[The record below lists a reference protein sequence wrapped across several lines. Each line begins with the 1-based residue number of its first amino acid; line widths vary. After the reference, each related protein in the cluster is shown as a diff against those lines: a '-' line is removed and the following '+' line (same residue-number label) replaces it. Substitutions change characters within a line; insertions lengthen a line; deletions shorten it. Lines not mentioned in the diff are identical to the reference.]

1 MTTTSSEISATP
13 WPGEGVT
20 CCPIVELRQ
29 YTLYPGQRDVLIE
42 LFEREFIET
51 QEAVGITVIG
61 TFHRDDAPDQFVW
74 LRGFPGM
81 ESRLRSLK
89 AFYGGPIWKEHRNA
103 ANATMI
109 DSANV
114 LLLHPATPASG
125 FSLEGL
131 SRNPVGGQLPG
142 GLVVANIYYFNAA
155 VSSAFLD
162 FFGNL
167 VKPALAETGANPLAV
182 FATEESPNT
191 FPALP
196 VREGEY
202 VFVWFASFPDA
213 TVYER
218 HLAQLAASQ
227 KWQGMI
233 SEKLAGFLAKE
244 PEVVRLIPTARSLF
258 KG

>member
-1 MTTTSSEISATP
+1 MTTTNSEIPETP
-13 WPGEGVT
+13 WLGEGVR

-51 QEAVGITVIG
+51 QEAVGIKVIG
-61 TFHRDDAPDQFVW
+61 TFRREDAPDQFVW

-81 ESRLRSLK
+81 EDRLRSLK
-89 AFYGGPIWKEHRNA
+89 TFYSGPIWKEHRNT

-109 DSANV
+109 DSDNV
-114 LLLHPATPASG
+114 LLLHPASPASG

-131 SRNPVGGQLPG
+131 TRNPVGGKLPG
-142 GLVVANIYYFNAA
+142 GLVVANIYYFNAV
-155 VSSAFLD
+155 VSTAFLE
-162 FFGNL
+162 FFENL
-167 VKPALAETGANPLAV
+167 VKPVLAETGVNPLAV
-182 FATEESPNT
+182 FASEESPNT

-202 VFVWFASFPDA
+202 VFVWFASFADGA
-213 TVYER
+213 VYER

-227 KWQGMI
+227 KWQDTI
-233 SEKLAGFLAKE
+233 SEQLAAFLVKE
-244 PEVVRLIPTARSLF
+244 PEVLRLIPTARSLF